1 MEFSVWEA
9 SSQFQNPRCAPILM
23 LPVLCA
29 SAGVAKV
36 NAVNA
41 ASLISLFLILFILC
55 LSQIV
60 YLTNIIFFPLP
71 ELELSEVR
79 SNFATPFCRQLV
91 SGGYELFGLL

>member
-1 MEFSVWEA
+1 
-9 SSQFQNPRCAPILM
+9 M

-41 ASLISLFLILFILC
+41 ASLISLFLIFIMCLFPME
-55 LSQIV
+55 
-60 YLTNIIFFPLP
+60 YLTNIVFFPLS

-79 SNFATPFCRQLV
+79 SNFATPLCRQLV
-91 SGGYELFGLL
+91 SGAMNYFGLL